1 MPAVKISKFYGIA
14 PKISAELLPDTVGQ
28 IADNLKTFSGDLIP
42 YNLSSAQTALAKIG
56 TIKTIYPMD
65 DGVGGF
71 KWLHWLE
78 DVDIATAQ
86 VINDTTQRVYYTGQ
100 GEPRATNFSLAT
112 TGGPLTYPNAYYT
125 LGLPTPLTAIT
136 ATAVSFVAAT
146 TASRSR

>member
-42 YNLSSAQTALAKIG
+42 YNLSSAQNALAKTG

-71 KWLHWLE
+71 KWFALP
-78 DVDIATAQ
+78 
-86 VINDTTQRVYYTGQ
+86 RVVYALCSIIKY
-100 GEPRATNFSLAT
+100 L
-112 TGGPLTYPNAYYT
+112 
-125 LGLPTPLTAIT
+125 
-136 ATAVSFVAAT
+136 
-146 TASRSR
+146 RSGNIYIF